1 MILRRTVA
9 FAVLALFG
17 GACGGGSTGQRALAP
32 PRSGSPSTP
41 VVDVSAASPAAG
53 GAQEAD
59 RNEIPD
65 AVVRD
70 VANGAEIN
78 IRSLAP
84 APEPLFFWF
93 YAPH

>member
-1 MILRRTVA
+1 MTIRRIVTV
-9 FAVLALFG
+9 AVLAVFG
-17 GACGGGSTGQRALAP
+17 GACGGASVDQQAAAP
-32 PRSGSPSTP
+32 ASSRLPSADA
-41 VVDVSAASPAAG
+41 DVSG
-53 GAQEAD
+53 GPPTFTAQEA
-59 RNEIPD
+59 RSNEIPD